1 MFVDARSRKPA
12 LPGRNDKSYVE
23 KSSARLRRRTRARVA
38 RRSRGHHDR
47 VALLVLISPS
57 FLRPPGASLTAV
69 SPGKSLLDFAAEPF
83 MFPSAG
89 SHHQI
94 ALEPFSCAGTSR

>member
-38 RRSRGHHDR
+38 RRSQGHHDR
-47 VALLVLISPS
+47 VALLVVISPA
-57 FLRPPGASLTAV
+57 FLRPPRADLTAA
-69 SPGKSLLDFAAEPF
+69 SHGKSLLDFAAEPF
-83 MFPSAG
+83 MFPFAG
-89 SHHQI
+89 SYHQI
-94 ALEPFSCAGTSR
+94 ALEPFSCAGTFP